1 MILEF
6 SVENT
11 LSIREMQ
18 TISFEAVESA
28 QRTDFDFNHIIMTGN
43 AKILKLACIYGANA
57 SGKTNMVSAL
67 SYYLGF
73 MTESFFDLK
82 PNEPTGYIPFRFERN
97 EEMECG
103 RFKLVFFAPSVEDFD
118 QLVKYTYDLRLT
130 EREVLEETLFISP
143 KGQRSLVF
151 QRKKDDVKWGAI
163 AKGSKKIAQSML
175 RSNSSMVSVGV
186 QANIPILKL
195 IYDYI
200 SKRLR
205 VRDIDYVISRIEKDD
220 GFKNKVI
227 GLLRSTDF
235 GSISDIYVETKS
247 LDMATFPESV
257 KKEFEMRGEEP
268 QVKKTSFVHTYEG
281 QDYSLPLHLESKGT
295 NRILGIAGVLS
306 MVSDSVL
313 VLEDELERSIHP
325 DLVEAFL
332 KLVLLISKDSQLVF
346 TTHNTDLL
354 ESGLLRDDEVWF
366 AYKTDKGNSVYS
378 SISDFTGVRSE
389 TSRKKLYKAGK
400 FGALP
405 LIDMD
410 YLKELFDGKEDKK
423 D

>member
-18 TISFEAVESA
+18 TISLEAVESA
-28 QRTDFDFNHIIMTGN
+28 QRTDFDFNHIISVEN

-57 SGKTNMVSAL
+57 SGKTNMLSAL
-67 SYYLGF
+67 SYYLDF
-73 MTESFFDLK
+73 MTESFFNLK

-103 RFKLVFFAPSVEDFD
+103 RFNLVFFAPLLENSDRFI
-118 QLVKYTYDLRLT
+118 KYTYDLRLT
-130 EREVLEETLFISP
+130 EKEVLEETLFVSP
-143 KGQRSLVF
+143 KGQRSLIF
-151 QRKKDDVKWGAI
+151 QREKNVVKWGAV
-163 AKGSKKIAQSML
+163 AKGSKKMAQSML

-186 QANIPILKL
+186 QANIPILKH

-205 VRDIDYVISRIEKDD
+205 TIDIDYVIGKIEKDD

-227 GLLRSTDF
+227 GLLKSTDF
-235 GSISDIYVETKS
+235 GSISDIHVETKNVDTVT
-247 LDMATFPESV
+247 LPESV
-257 KKEFEMRGEEP
+257 KNEFERRGEKP
-268 QVKKTSFVHTYEG
+268 QVKRTSFIHTYEG

-295 NRILGIAGVLS
+295 SRILGIAGVLS

-332 KLVLLISKDSQLVF
+332 KLVLLISKDSQLIF

-405 LIDMD
+405 LIDMV